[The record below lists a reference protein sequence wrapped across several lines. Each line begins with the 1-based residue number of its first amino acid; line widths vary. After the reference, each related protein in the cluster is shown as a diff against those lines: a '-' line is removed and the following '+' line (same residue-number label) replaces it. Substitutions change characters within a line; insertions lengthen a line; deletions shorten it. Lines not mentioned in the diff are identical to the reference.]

1 MKSTTLSSELHNMK
15 AHESATHIDH
25 NSSKHLQ
32 IMKQCPSLELKF
44 SWYFYLDS
52 ISLQSF
58 CRMTNLFLQQNIFF
72 ISSARYSNSADVVTH
87 APPPP
92 GERNWKSVFKVAEM
106 VRGQLETAFKVFY
119 PPSRNQNLYC
129 VFLHTAVISE
139 NLVSLHVGSLMLAH
153 WQNQGLHTKLSY
165 LPLVLHIV
173 PSLAQWHHS
182 FGSWRT
188 SSGLEILHGSLPTT
202 QLQSVLGPNSYWVTW
217 NKTQASKKYMGVV

>member
-15 AHESATHIDH
+15 AHESTTHIDH

-58 CRMTNLFLQQNIFF
+58 CRMTNLFLQQNIF

-92 GERNWKSVFKVAEM
+92 GERNWKSVFQVAEM

-119 PPSRNQNLYC
+119 PPSRNQNWYH
-129 VFLHTAVISE
+129 VFLHTPAISE
-139 NLVSLHVGSLMLAH
+139 NLVQHAVRSLMLAC
-153 WQNQGLHTKLSY
+153 WQNQGLHTKISN

-173 PSLAQWHHS
+173 PCTLAWARPTVAS
-182 FGSWRT
+182 Y
-188 SSGLEILHGSLPTT
+188 LP
-202 QLQSVLGPNSYWVTW
+202 QI
-217 NKTQASKKYMGVV
+217 KC